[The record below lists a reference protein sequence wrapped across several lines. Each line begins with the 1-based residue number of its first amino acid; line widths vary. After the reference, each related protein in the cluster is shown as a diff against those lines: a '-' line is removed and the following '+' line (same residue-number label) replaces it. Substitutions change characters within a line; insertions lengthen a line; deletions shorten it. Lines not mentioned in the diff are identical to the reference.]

1 MDSLFHQ
8 SMTWLT
14 ENDITGALDLSFTV
28 SEEIFGQVRVFYQPE
43 TEMECF
49 KCLASRPKREEVL
62 GADHLYVTISLVTN
76 LLSKHYRPKFHANDT
91 FSLILPQAHP
101 SIE

>member
-8 SMTWLT
+8 SMAWLT

-76 LLSKHYRPKFHANDT
+76 LLSKYYRPKFHANDT